1 MLNVRPIL
9 AGLLATATF
18 SGNALAKAPAELNG
32 LWILDAAAT
41 EQLFSGSPLPPNA
54 NTLAEGFMIAG
65 GYMCMISYQ
74 FSYDTVTRDAYG
86 GNGRRTEYRLLS
98 EQDTVLTYTKTNP
111 TAGPEPE
118 TLPVSVVRS
127 GSLEIADPLM
137 GLPMLWKKS
146 PVTNDRVKRDDITA
160 ACNTW
165 FKSMERIMNRLKGRP
180 N

>member
-1 MLNVRPIL
+1 M
-9 AGLLATATF
+9 LATASF

-41 EQLFSGSPLPPNA
+41 EQLFSDSPVPPNS
-54 NTLAEGFMIAG
+54 NTLAEGLMIAG

-74 FSYDTVTRDAYG
+74 FSEDAVARDAYG
-86 GNGRRTEYRLLS
+86 GNGRKTEYRLLS
-98 EQDTVLTYTKTNP
+98 EQDAVLTYTKTNP

-118 TLPVSVVRS
+118 TLSVSVVRS

-146 PVTNDRVKRDDITA
+146 PVTNDRVNRDDVTA

-165 FKSMERIMNRLKGRP
+165 IKSMERITNRLKRRS
-180 N
+180 NS